1 MPNRE
6 DPGCLRIAQNYS
18 CRSTSLITIVK
29 IKFVCFFQFGQD
41 VLFDCH
47 VDVDPRWNNT
57 LKVNWLKE
65 EKELNLTK
73 LAYDQSI
80 DELEENQ
87 RYSLN
92 TRYMKLIC
100 C

>member
-1 MPNRE
+1 M
-6 DPGCLRIAQNYS
+6 
-18 CRSTSLITIVK
+18 
-29 IKFVCFFQFGQD
+29 
-41 VLFDCH
+41 FDCH

-87 RYSLN
+87 RFVNFFDARSVHKSAR
-92 TRYMKLIC
+92 TRVLKLPFLV
-100 C
+100 

>member
-1 MPNRE
+1 M
-6 DPGCLRIAQNYS
+6 
-18 CRSTSLITIVK
+18 
-29 IKFVCFFQFGQD
+29 FFQFGQD

-87 RYSLN
+87 RFVNIFVLFLKIDLSLILHFDHGCL
-92 TRYMKLIC
+92 ML
-100 C
+100 

>member
-1 MPNRE
+1 M
-6 DPGCLRIAQNYS
+6 
-18 CRSTSLITIVK
+18 
-29 IKFVCFFQFGQD
+29 FFQFGQD

-87 RYSLN
+87 RFVYSFVLFFCFVFEIISVI
-92 TRYMKLIC
+92 YL
-100 C
+100 

>member
-1 MPNRE
+1 M
-6 DPGCLRIAQNYS
+6 
-18 CRSTSLITIVK
+18 
-29 IKFVCFFQFGQD
+29 FFQFGQD

-87 RYSLN
+87 RFVNMFLFCFVFENNFSDLSLILHFDHGCL
-92 TRYMKLIC
+92 ML
-100 C
+100 

>member
-1 MPNRE
+1 M
-6 DPGCLRIAQNYS
+6 
-18 CRSTSLITIVK
+18 
-29 IKFVCFFQFGQD
+29 FFQFGQD

-87 RYSLN
+87 RFVYFLIARSI
-92 TRYMKLIC
+92 KLIC
-100 C
+100 CSYYLENCQN